1 MRSSGVGL
9 AEDGAPVCQGAQ
21 ALEQPL
27 VRKRA
32 EARQKPGQRG
42 GGKGAAERSEERSDS
57 SGEWRKLRDYDGA
70 CDSTQDNR
78 GHAQAGVRRP
88 PWATLVE
95 DLDVRRPDLANGT
108 LGGGHHENELVD
120 IEGGSTAVELFSGR
134 QPNAEGVP
142 RRSGVREMIGQRDV
156 GRPCRV
162 GHRQLKR
169 LLDRALPRKQAQHWK
184 DGCEGGC
191 GTRLDEIAAP
201 SLLHN
206 TGT

>member
-78 GHAQAGVRRP
+78 GHAQARVRRP

-95 DLDVRRPDLANGT
+95 DLDVGRPDLANRT
-108 LGGGHHENELVD
+108 LGGGDHENELVD
-120 IEGGSTAVELFSGR
+120 IEGRRTAVELFSGR

-156 GRPCRV
+156 GRPCRL
-162 GHRQLKR
+162 GHFFGSRPSTGR
-169 LLDRALPRKQAQHWK
+169 MAARA
-184 DGCEGGC
+184 
-191 GTRLDEIAAP
+191 AAAREWMR
-201 SLLHN
+201 
-206 TGT
+206 